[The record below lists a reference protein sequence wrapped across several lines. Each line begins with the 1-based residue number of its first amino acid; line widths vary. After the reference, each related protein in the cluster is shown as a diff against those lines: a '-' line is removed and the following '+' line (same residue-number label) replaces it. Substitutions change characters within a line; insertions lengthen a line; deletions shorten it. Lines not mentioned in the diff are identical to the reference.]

1 MRGPVS
7 CVVCS
12 LWFFFTRHTKL
23 FYQNY
28 EKMLMRQ
35 INLAL
40 KLINNSLELGK
51 MNFKWPAGRTL
62 IKFHTQMGES
72 KHNLSKQLRVNWRL

>member
-1 MRGPVS
+1 
-7 CVVCS
+7 
-12 LWFFFTRHTKL
+12 
-23 FYQNY
+23 
-28 EKMLMRQ
+28 MLMRQ